1 MKQAL
6 IICIA
11 LLTINGATVKNNLTP
26 GVCSLGV
33 LPELHAYYLKK
44 AEKEKLRCNEPL
56 NAISQSVDNSLHF
69 IADGVL
75 SKLMPFLK

>member
-1 MKQAL
+1 MKRAL

-11 LLTINGATVKNNLTP
+11 LLTINGANIKSHP
-26 GVCSLGV
+26 ASGACGLGI

-56 NAISQSVDNSLHF
+56 NAIGQSVDNSLHF

-75 SKLMPFLK
+75 NKLIPFLK